1 MQVVKLLC
9 LTKCTIRSQWSL
21 CCGF

>member
-1 MQVVKLLC
+1 MHVVKLLC